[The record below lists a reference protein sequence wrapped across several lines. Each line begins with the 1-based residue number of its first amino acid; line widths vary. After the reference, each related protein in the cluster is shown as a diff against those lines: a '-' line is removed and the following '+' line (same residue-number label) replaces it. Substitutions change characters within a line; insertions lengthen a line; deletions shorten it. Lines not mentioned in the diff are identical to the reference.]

1 VTDGFVAAG
10 WLVRDSL
17 PQPASAFG
25 QLYGFDF
32 ERDRAFWGID
42 HQGRPTVGISTV
54 GVDSVRLGKLLAQA
68 GFRDVIM
75 VDSGASTDLVYQGQS
90 LGVFEPRPLPH
101 IVGLVPPMTVTGCR

>member
-1 VTDGFVAAG
+1 LVKDG
-10 WLVRDSL
+10 L

-25 QLYGFDF
+25 KLYGFDF

-42 HQGRPTVGISTV
+42 HQGRPTLGISTV
-54 GVDSVRLGKLLAQA
+54 GVDSVRLGKILAEA

-75 VDSGASTDLVYQGQS
+75 VDSGASTDLVYQGRS

-101 IVGLVPPMTVTGCR
+101 VVGLAPPLAATECR